1 MSSLCIIIVSYNTA
15 SLLAACLESLTTCTL
30 PHKTFVIDNASSDG
44 SAAMVQTTF
53 PHVCL
58 HRLQHNSGFAAGTN
72 TGLRLAGFDNKHNH
86 LSPAPLSTQERQ
98 PGKLSPQRHRDTETG
113 QEILNRETETQ
124 RDRDA
129 KILQE
134 KTPSTSRNA
143 CSDSVSLC
151 LRGEPIR
158 DAKLSL
164 KDRETPDYVLLLNPD
179 TVVHEGAIE
188 ALVAFLEQHPRVGV
202 ASPRL
207 LNPDGTIQS
216 AAFRFPTLSMTLLDL
231 FPPGEVLPGRLYGS
245 WWHGR
250 YPQEHEQTTTTPF
263 PIDHPL
269 GACMLI
275 RRTVLEE
282 VGLLD
287 EGYFMYSEEV
297 EWCWRVRQAG
307 WAIWQVPQAMVT
319 HVGGASTSQF
329 RHRMFLE
336 LHRSRVYFFEQHY
349 SSLFCHLHRAITRAG
364 MLRATVR
371 CWLQY
376 AQRQIT
382 REELRARLWAYGAV
396 GRL

>member
-1 MSSLCIIIVSYNTA
+1 
-15 SLLAACLESLTTCTL
+15 
-30 PHKTFVIDNASSDG
+30 
-44 SAAMVQTTF
+44 MVQTSF
-53 PHVCL
+53 PHVRL
-58 HRLQHNSGFAAGTN
+58 HRLSHNSGFAAGTN
-72 TGLRLAGFDNKHNH
+72 TGLRLAGFDFDHEQQGR
-86 LSPAPLSTQERQ
+86 LSPAPPTPI
-98 PGKLSPQRHRDTETG
+98 PGRGGTDSPSPLGEGRAGDGLGDEGAGDEWTG
-113 QEILNRETETQ
+113 EGSGDEGAGDEWTGDEG
-124 RDRDA
+124 
-129 KILQE
+129 
-134 KTPSTSRNA
+134 SS
-143 CSDSVSLC
+143 
-151 LRGEPIR
+151 
-158 DAKLSL
+158 
-164 KDRETPDYVLLLNPD
+164 PDYVLLLNPD
-179 TVVHEGAIE
+179 TVVHAGAIE
-188 ALVAFLEQHPRVGV
+188 TLVAFLDQHPRVGV

-207 LNPDGTIQS
+207 LNPDGTIQA

-250 YPQEHEQTTTTPF
+250 YPQEQAQPTSPPSPF

-269 GACMLI
+269 GACMLV

-307 WAIWQVPQAMVT
+307 WAIWQVPQAIVT

-336 LHRSRVYFFEQHY
+336 LHRSRVRFFKHHY
-349 SSLFCHLHRAITRAG
+349 SPRFRHLHRAITRAG
-364 MLRATVR
+364 MLRATLR
-371 CWLQY
+371 CWFQY

-396 GRL
+396 VGQGGDF